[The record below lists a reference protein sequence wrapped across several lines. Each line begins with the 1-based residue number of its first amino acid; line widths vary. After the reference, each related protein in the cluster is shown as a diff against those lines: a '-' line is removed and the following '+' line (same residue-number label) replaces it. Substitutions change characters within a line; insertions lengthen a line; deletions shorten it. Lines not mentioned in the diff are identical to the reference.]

1 MHAQVVRS
9 RSGPIAYHLSPL
21 ATMFAL
27 AKTVTVWAAVSD
39 EASVSAQTWASASV
53 WALE

>member
-1 MHAQVVRS
+1 
-9 RSGPIAYHLSPL
+9 
-21 ATMFAL
+21 MFAL

-39 EASVSAQTWASASV
+39 EASVSAQTWALASV